1 MRNYKL
7 FFENLKLIQKKYEIL
22 KLNDDDFNIF
32 SILRNEGDEVN
43 LHSKFIT
50 ELLSNKKYGK
60 VFLKLFLEVNELD
73 IENIIEYNAT
83 QEYYAGKMGRIDI
96 VLEIETPSGKK
107 IIAIENK
114 IYAGDQNKQLER
126 YFNCLKTKVNSKENV
141 YIVYLTLDG
150 TIPSKDSLGK
160 LKEEDIYN
168 KSYKNEI
175 ILWIEHC
182 IKEVALNPNM
192 REVLVQYKNLLEKL
206 TNRGEENMVNEL
218 KEFIL
223 SDEKYLSTAFL
234 IPDIL
239 LDIKSDL
246 QYSFWKSLEKGME
259 ELKEKYNFKLINNF
273 DSINKSY
280 SYENIKK
287 YYRNSTNKKF
297 YGLMYELKELEF
309 GEKLYL
315 RIEIESSIYWG
326 FRVIDKDN
334 NSNKN
339 LNRKYIDQ
347 DLKELMFESTDYW
360 LGLKYFYLNTNKLET
375 INFNAFNENLYKL
388 LLDENA
394 LEELVKF
401 NIEKIREDLEILKN
415 NKNID
420 MIPIKV
426 SHILSTK

>member
-60 VFLKLFLEVNELD
+60 VFLKLFLEANELD
-73 IENIIEYNAT
+73 IENIIEYNVT

-96 VLEIETPSGKK
+96 VLEIETSSGKK

-126 YFNCLKTKVNSKENV
+126 YFNCLKIKVNSKENV

-175 ILWIEHC
+175 ILWIEQC
-182 IKEVALNPNM
+182 IKEVALNPNI
-192 REVLVQYKNLLEKL
+192 REVLVQYKKLLEKL

-246 QYSFWKSLEKGME
+246 QYRFWKSLEKGME

-273 DSINKSY
+273 DLINKSY

-315 RIEIESSIYWG
+315 RIEIESNIYWG
-326 FRVIDKDN
+326 FRIIDKDN

-339 LNRKYIDQ
+339 LKRKYIDH
-347 DLKELMFESTDYW
+347 DLKELMFQSTDWW
-360 LGLKYFYLNTNKLET
+360 LGWKYFYLNTNKLET

-401 NIEKIREDLEILKN
+401 NIEKIRKDLEILKN
-415 NKNID
+415 NKNI
-420 MIPIKV
+420 
-426 SHILSTK
+426 